1 MSHTTEIET
10 LLSAHRIDLDD
21 QEQLAASC
29 EVHAI
34 AEDALRAV
42 IDTFGPLTESLAI
55 FLTR

>member
-1 MSHTTEIET
+1 MPHTNAIEA
-10 LLSAHRIDLDD
+10 LLSAQRIDIDN

-42 IDTFGPLTESLAI
+42 IDTLRPWSVSLAV
-55 FLTR
+55 FVTR